1 MPTENEHRAR
11 LEALRALKAYG
22 QSTSVRAVLR
32 KSDQDSWVS
41 ADAQPMVHSLLLGVV
56 RFLNTIDFILLKVMG
71 HKRSSELSPQ
81 ERSSLR
87 LATYEGRWL
96 QTPLG
101 VIVEEYLGSTP
112 QLVPM
117 ASAAVSLDLEK
128 SIRNLKPVERYSISL
143 AHPSFLVRTLLD
155 NLPRSEA
162 ISLMKQNNMAHDYYV
177 RANTF
182 KNGHEDVIPSFAE
195 MRVNLQPDPD
205 VQGLYRVNRGIE
217 SIVGSSQFKD
227 GEIMVQDKASVLTVM
242 TLAPRPGETVW
253 DACASP
259 GMKTQLMWELMKGR
273 GRLVATDIYSNRVRL
288 GLERSRLLGCEGVEW
303 LQADAS
309 RSPVLGADRILVD
322 APCTSTGVLRSHP
335 SFKWRLNKAR
345 LLDIMSIQNKILD
358 GVLTAY
364 VNRPGTEIVYATC
377 SLLPHEGESQID
389 SAMTRHRFELV
400 QGLIAD
406 SPGYPGFKCSK
417 SVCRLFPH
425 RHATS
430 GFFIAHLRIIR

>member
-1 MPTENEHRAR
+1 
-11 LEALRALKAYG
+11 
-22 QSTSVRAVLR
+22 
-32 KSDQDSWVS
+32 
-41 ADAQPMVHSLLLGVV
+41 
-56 RFLNTIDFILLKVMG
+56 
-71 HKRSSELSPQ
+71 
-81 ERSSLR
+81 
-87 LATYEGRWL
+87 
-96 QTPLG
+96 
-101 VIVEEYLGSTP
+101 
-112 QLVPM
+112 
-117 ASAAVSLDLEK
+117 
-128 SIRNLKPVERYSISL
+128 
-143 AHPSFLVRTLLD
+143 
-155 NLPRSEA
+155 
-162 ISLMKQNNMAHDYYV
+162 
-177 RANTF
+177 
-182 KNGHEDVIPSFAE
+182 
-195 MRVNLQPDPD
+195 
-205 VQGLYRVNRGIE
+205 
-217 SIVGSSQFKD
+217 
-227 GEIMVQDKASVLTVM
+227 
-242 TLAPRPGETVW
+242 
-253 DACASP
+253 
-259 GMKTQLMWELMKGR
+259 MWELMKGR